1 MNRRMIWVMLVS
13 LLTTLATVGLLAGQE
28 EPQPPQP
35 PEPPEL
41 LEGPMT
47 AHPPSVRWRVW
58 SPDRAFLGVTIAE
71 VSPEKARE
79 LKLPADRGALV
90 VDVEKDSPA
99 AKAGLEKDD
108 VIVEFDGDRV
118 RSAAELRRMVEETP
132 TDRSV
137 AVQVIR
143 NGQPHTLTAK
153 LETSKKEFGFVMRG
167 MNVPHVKLPEFNLRF
182 LAGPPVL
189 GITGDT
195 LTSQLARYFDVKQG
209 KGVLVSEVMAGSSAE
224 KAGLKAGDVITALE
238 DKPVGS
244 VEELRE
250 ALDKV
255 VPKEGKRKVA
265 LTVVRNH
272 QQMTVPVELEHPEPG
287 PSHRMAEAELLGMT
301 PAQLE
306 EMKTE
311 VMSQA
316 DEARQAAEEIR
327 KDWEKNRPEI
337 ERLSAEAQAEV
348 QTEIA
353 DAQRQAMELHKQLKE
368 QQKRMQ
374 GEWQR
379 ELQEEMK
386 QLRKELKNN
395 LQFRDLVS
403 ADRAI

>member
-1 MNRRMIWVMLVS
+1 MNRRMIWVTLIS
-13 LLTTLATVGLLAGQE
+13 LLTMLATAGLFAGQE

-47 AHPPSVRWRVW
+47 AHPPSVGWRVW
-58 SPDRAFLGVTIAE
+58 SPDRAFLGVTIADI
-71 VSPEKARE
+71 SPDKARE

-90 VDVEKDSPA
+90 VDVEKGSPA

-108 VIVEFDGDRV
+108 VVVEFDGERV
-118 RSAAELRRMVEETP
+118 RSAAELRRLVQETP

-137 AVQVIR
+137 AIKVIR
-143 NGQPHTLTAK
+143 NGQPRTLTAK

-167 MNVPHVKLPEFNLRF
+167 KNVPHVKIPEFNLRF
-182 LAGPPVL
+182 FAGPPVL

-209 KGVLVSEVMAGSSAE
+209 KGVLVSEVMAGSAAE
-224 KAGLKAGDVITALE
+224 KAGLKAGDVITALD

-250 ALDKV
+250 ALDKAL
-255 VPKEGKRKVA
+255 PKEGKRKIT
-265 LTVVRNH
+265 LSVVRNR
-272 QQMTVPVELEHPEPG
+272 QQMTMPVELEPPAPG
-287 PSHRMAEAELLGMT
+287 SAHRMAEAELLGMA
-301 PAQLE
+301 PSDLE
-306 EMKTE
+306 EMKAE

-316 DEARQAAEEIR
+316 DEARQAAEEVR
-327 KDWEKNRPEI
+327 KEWEKNRPEI
-337 ERLSAEAQAEV
+337 ERLSAKAQAEARANLA
-348 QTEIA
+348 E
-353 DAQRQAMELHKQLKE
+353 AQRQLMELHKQLEE
-368 QQKRMQ
+368 QQTRMQ

-379 ELQEEMK
+379 EIQQEMK

-395 LQFRDLVS
+395 LQLRELVS
-403 ADRAI
+403 SDRAI